1 MIQKNTFSA
10 HKDTQHYKIEQLSK
24 NENKYQNLQTRVIEK
39 GTKRIRV
46 RIHPITKKNTQT
58 DRVQKI
64 VCNAC
69 NHEIKSEIC
78 KVVVMC
84 DRDNNPQVFHY
95 HFFFPCWDFEMLCKR
110 HMNLT
115 LEQVGVS
122 IPENML
128 MTENAILDL
137 NSVDFWK

>member
-1 MIQKNTFSA
+1 MNQKNISS
-10 HKDTQHYKIEQLSK
+10 HKDTPHYKSEHLHK
-24 NENKYQNLQTRVIEK
+24 NNNRYQNLQTMVIEK

-46 RIHPITKKNTQT
+46 RMQPITKKNTQT

-69 NHEIKSEIC
+69 NHEIKSEVC

-110 HMNLT
+110 YTNLT
-115 LEQVGVS
+115 LEKVGVS
-122 IPENML
+122 IPENIL
-128 MTENAILDL
+128 MTENATRDL
-137 NSVDFWK
+137 NNVDFWK